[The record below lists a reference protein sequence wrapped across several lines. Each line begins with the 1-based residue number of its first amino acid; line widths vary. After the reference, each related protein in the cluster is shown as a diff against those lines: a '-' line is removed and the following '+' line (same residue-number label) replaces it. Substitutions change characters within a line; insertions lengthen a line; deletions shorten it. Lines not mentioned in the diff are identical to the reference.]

1 MVAIVSGN
9 SLGLGSTSLST
20 LGRNGLLGTAGQGR
34 SGEQAFVNVANGNL
48 VLQDRDDYLVAHGV
62 NLTALRTYNSQGKLN
77 DDNADNWS
85 MGAYAQQAKLTG
97 TLNAAGSTITRTA
110 RDGSESVYSWDAA
123 RLAYVSTDGAGAY
136 DTIKAVGGDYVW
148 NDGDTGLTETYD
160 AATGRLASTT
170 DANGTSATYAY
181 NASGFLASM
190 TSASGDVTYFDYAGS
205 NVSRVRSVRA
215 DGTTLTRVA
224 YTYDGSN
231 RLSTVTVDLS
241 PDDNST
247 ADNKTYRSTYTYDG
261 SSKRVASVTQS
272 DGTSLTFTYVQV
284 GADYRVATVK
294 DGLNHTTS
302 YSYDTVNRRT
312 TVTDPLGLVTSYEY
326 DAAGQLTKI
335 TAPAVGGVSQVSSFA
350 YNAAGD
356 LVQVTDALGQALVMQ
371 YDANGNQLLQRD
383 AAGNTV
389 TRTYDA
395 RNQLLTESTYTV
407 ADPDGA
413 GAGQPSVPLATRYVY
428 DAGNKDLL
436 RFVLSPTG
444 RVTEFRYNAWGEQ
457 VASIQYGAAAY
468 DVASLGATAVP
479 GEAAMAAWAGSQNLA
494 LTSRSDSVLDAR
506 GQLQSVTSYARVDAL
521 GAGISDGS
529 QSTTQYI
536 YDQAGLLLKT
546 ISGTAGV
553 NLYTYDGLGRVLSV
567 QNALSQTTLT
577 TYDDAGNR
585 TTVSFANGLS
595 TSSTYDAAGRLV
607 SVTQSS
613 AQTANL
619 GTTLYFYDAGNRL
632 TMAQDPSGVR
642 AWMLYDEAGRKT
654 ADIDGNG
661 SLTEYVY
668 NKNNQVT
675 QSIAYAT
682 AVNVATLATGA
693 SQPLNPPLAALR
705 PAGVAADIK
714 SWRVYDSAGRL
725 LKTVDGQ
732 GAVTEMLYD
741 GASRV
746 LSVTHYANLISTAG
760 LGAAPA
766 SGSVVPTANAAA
778 DRIERN
784 FYDDDGLLLATLD
797 AEGYLTVLR
806 YDGAGRLAGRTAYA
820 AATTPALRAAGT
832 LAQLLPA
839 AGAGDIT
846 TTLILN
852 ARGQVAGEID
862 AEGYLTEKVYD
873 ANGNLTQSARYATA
887 LGAGVLSS
895 ITAATTVA
903 DIRPAANP
911 QDRGSSYSYDLLNR
925 VVQSTDAA
933 GTVTQFSYDVAG
945 NLTQT
950 IAAAGTAQARTLT
963 AKYDLQG
970 RLVGE
975 LAGVGSALLTGSLT
989 QTQIDAVWTQYGLTH
1004 AYDAAGRRT
1013 STTDGYG
1020 NKTLFF
1026 YDVDGHLTHTVNA
1039 LGEVSQ
1045 NQYNALGQLTATV
1058 SYGTRINLAGLT
1070 GANAG
1075 GLVNAALT
1083 AAVVANAALDSKT
1096 SYTYNSF
1103 GGLAGST
1110 DALGN
1115 ATALG
1120 YNAFGDEIFRAQ
1132 DLGNSQTLV
1141 QTTTVDRRGLETG
1154 TALDAGGINA
1164 VTAAVYDAFGRL
1176 TGSTDANGHVSSR
1189 TFDRLGRA
1197 VTSVDPLNAT
1207 RTSSYDAFDRVLTH
1221 TDGLGQVTSY
1231 SYDQAA
1237 RSVTV
1242 TTPEGVQVTTVQT
1255 RFGQTQ
1261 SVTDGLGNTTSF
1273 TYDLNG
1279 NLVTTATALTTTSNS
1294 YDRSN
1299 RLAGT
1304 TDANGNLVVLG
1315 YDAANRVLVRTVDP
1329 LGLNLST
1336 SYSYDA
1342 KGRQA
1347 TVTDPL
1353 GNVTQFSYDL
1363 KGQLTQQAVDPLGL
1377 NLVTAYSY
1385 DGRGKTLAVTDP
1397 RGTVTRYTYDKLGRR
1412 TLEQVDPTGLNL
1424 TRSYAWD
1431 KAGNAT
1437 SSTDANGNLT
1447 RYAYDAGDRLVF
1459 TVDAAGNVRQNGFDA
1474 EGRIVK
1480 TTVYAT
1486 AITPADLAA
1495 LPTAASLAQIQARVF
1510 AAAGSDLVENR
1521 VYDRDGRLAA
1531 TVNALGEVVSYTYD
1545 PAGNV
1550 IERVAYAN
1558 RVAMSGA
1565 GAWVAGTAPAP
1576 VADAAHDQRVRT
1588 VYDQLGRAMLSIDG
1602 TGAVVRQVYDANGN
1616 VVDRLAYAGTISPA
1630 TAATEAAINAAVL
1643 ASGADSRVR
1652 NVYDKAGRL
1661 AYSADGTGAVT
1672 EFVYDKS
1679 GQVVQRIQHA
1689 VAIAAAAAP
1698 GSVST
1703 NAADRI
1709 TVFAYDKAGRQ
1720 IYSVDALGG
1729 ITQFVYDQ
1737 NGNVAQRMSY
1747 ATAMTP
1753 PTAAGAP
1760 SAQAIQSAVMADA
1773 ANDRIERFAY
1783 DLADR
1788 KVFGI
1793 DGTGAVTETSF
1804 DAAGNAVQV
1813 KRYAALLNVATLGPV
1828 PTEAAVRAL
1837 LVADAANDRTERRV
1851 FDAAN
1856 RQVYGVD
1863 ALGYVRKTSYDGTG
1877 AISNVVEYALAIP
1890 PATANTAAAVAA
1902 AVVASATYD
1911 RNNSFVYD
1919 AAGRLTGSTDAL
1931 GFTES
1936 TSYNGLG
1943 EKLSFTNKKSATWTY
1958 DYDAG
1963 GRLIQ
1968 ETSPQVALTSVVVN
1982 AGGNLE
1988 VNEAASGA
1996 AGIVTR
2002 LAYDALGN
2010 LLSRTEAFGRAEQ
2023 RITSYEYDALGRQ
2036 VKTTYPA
2043 VGVYNPATDNLTSN
2057 GAAGLATRTETQQAL
2072 FSQVSYDA
2080 LGNAVANRDVAGNY
2094 SYKAYDK
2101 LGNVSYEVDSLGFV
2115 TGYTRNAMGEVTRL
2129 VRFGSATALA
2139 NGNPPSLSAAQVDT
2153 AINAAGV
2160 NHGTDRNLLTQYDR
2174 AGRAV
2179 RITEPQ
2185 TYVYDPDA
2193 ASGGQY
2199 FIAGKTTRNT
2209 FDAFG
2214 NLTRVALL
2222 KNAATDSWT
2231 STTNYFD
2238 KRGQQTAGVDA
2249 LGYLTTQ
2256 AFDAAGN
2263 LSAHTEF
2270 ATAITGWNGA
2280 SPAAAAPAAI
2290 SNADDRT
2297 TLYVFDRG
2305 NRKTSEVKVNV
2316 EYSDSSNAT
2325 SARGNLT
2332 TSYGYDSVGNLTRTT
2347 DAAGAS
2353 TYSYYDAMGRVTA
2366 IAEPA
2371 RAGADAG
2378 VLTPLTL
2385 FRRDAYGN
2393 VVVKTDLA
2401 NGASAANESAYT
2413 AAATGAADRTAMAY
2427 FDRSG
2432 HVTQLTDAQG
2442 YNHYNSYDARGS
2454 IAKEWQAVTGNDG
2467 VTRTQFRA
2475 YQYDKLGQQ
2484 THVIDPASTTV
2495 LQGGLNSMQV
2505 SSATATADGAGA
2517 LTLSGSNSVSLAWS
2531 SLINAGGGLVRVQI
2545 DYQTLS
2551 TYSSDVSGVLSH
2563 AASRVQD
2570 FGAGAAS
2577 GGVTLG
2583 WANAS
2588 ATDGGISQLSYIRI
2602 WQQDAGGNWIAK
2614 WEGSAAQ
2621 AVGSGVATVSQ
2632 AQAGVL
2638 DTAVE
2643 YNAFGEMTRKG
2654 VNGGRQEYFDYDNA
2668 GHIWRTNKD
2677 DGVDK
2682 VALYDLQGH
2691 QTADIRSAGSGRA
2704 NTNLLAFTSADQVA
2718 ALTDVRRTDM
2728 RYDAIGHLTQQLQP
2742 ERLQTQGG
2750 VLVRQNAAH
2759 AYVTSSSSNTQGW
2772 SGTNSVSLSW
2782 TSLASLGSGD
2792 VKVVMSYE
2800 TQVYSYFVGT
2810 IIGTNEAG
2818 QPIYATDEAGNPIGT
2833 WVQAGGAAGSRSQIL
2848 TAEQGASGFT
2858 MSWQDPAGT
2867 VNGGLGRV
2875 THLTLYKKDLQGNWQ
2890 QISDQSGLGYAGNS
2904 IEVAVPTD
2912 PGTDIQLQLRPAG
2925 TAGTGGW
2932 SNVGLT
2938 NFGDALRFDASAL
2951 GTGNYEYRVLTTPPG
2966 GTTRT
2971 TATGTLSM
2979 AMPGLAT
2986 IGVSLGFIQ
2995 TGVYGWASP
3004 GAGVEQVLRVRP
3016 LGSTGPWEVRT
3027 VAARGG
3033 GYDGADL
3040 SNLGAGVYDYE
3051 LLWTHAGEGAPY
3063 AHATGHIEVVAPYWQ
3078 TQWITPANPANY
3090 ITGYTDAQYS
3100 APVMYQIVTGYNE
3113 SGAPIYGTTL
3123 GANYQW
3129 SGHVVVGVP
3138 YPVWTLTSYTTVYYT
3153 VNVPTQGPPIFTGY
3167 DESGLPTYA
3176 HDEAG
3181 NLIYEIIYVPTTYS
3195 YQSPVYSNVWYLPP
3209 DPAQYMTAPSKP
3221 IYGPPV
3227 ANQLLIGVDEN
3238 GGNIYVT
3245 ILAEHYQ
3252 WSGNTIVAVPYSITS
3267 YIPTGYFASN
3277 TTPAGSSA
3285 ISQSAGAQLG
3295 QTPVLNGDSQWVRPV
3310 VNQKT
3315 DRWGNVL
3322 EISDPRSTGWKTT
3335 YRYNAS
3341 NQLVQQVQPDS
3352 NGNQGAGSPVTTI
3365 YYDRMGRQ
3373 VALKDANGNYNGQ
3386 VFDAAGNLVQ
3396 EVHAD
3401 GGVSSY
3407 RYDAFG
3413 NRIKS
3418 TDARGFVTTFN
3429 YDKLNRLLSTVRPA
3443 VGIYS
3448 VNSAN
3453 SAYYIGTSA
3462 IVESSTWDQAGN
3474 KLTDTNGNG
3483 ETLSY
3488 TYDLRHN
3495 VVATRQPLGQTV
3507 RASFDLQGRKSGEAD
3522 ANGYT
3527 STWSYDY
3534 FGRLYSHTD
3543 LGGAK
3548 YSYTYDNAR
3557 QLTSQTNTRGQ
3568 SLGYTYDAA
3577 GQLTRNT
3584 DYALGKVTSYSWDFA
3599 GHQVREQMSQ
3609 NGTVYQDNHMA
3620 YDALGRLRW
3629 VNDTHA
3635 FVNIDYDRM
3644 GNRTHIQTHVI
3655 NGDTA
3660 NDSNRYFQ
3668 YDGMN
3673 RQTVV
3678 DAVDAAGNLGA
3689 QGHRI
3694 TYDGSGNRTSDSY
3707 YGNRVNAVQVFD
3719 HYNTV
3724 STGTPVWVVDESGNP
3739 VLDESGNPTPARD
3752 ESGNIIY
3759 QTQQVPV
3766 YRTEY
3771 SAGQGLT
3778 TEAYAY
3784 DGLNRLTGVV
3794 RDGVQLDYR
3803 FYDGANRNMQTGP
3816 AGHLPVGYIN
3826 ALNGGASSAS
3836 GTETRIN
3843 RFDANGR
3850 LVHQRVFN
3858 SDDSA
3863 KYEIDYSS
3871 YDAAGN
3877 LQSYTLQNYQGTAYT
3892 NYYSYT
3898 QARYEGY
3905 KEARVDGS
3913 STYFQPGAT
3922 ASYYD
3927 VNGNLSAI
3935 MDSTQPANNRSFISD
3950 AAGKALYTNQNGQV
3964 QRQLIVGGEVL
3975 GRYGNAASG
3984 ANLADFN
3991 FGYQPINGNYPSSSP
4006 GIYIVGA
4013 GDTLQSIAKGAFGDS
4028 ALWYRIAE
4036 ANGLAGDNDLKVG
4049 QTLTIPNRV
4058 GTLSNNANTFKPYD
4072 PSAIV
4077 GDTTPNLPTP
4087 PPPPPQESGGG
4098 GGCGFFGQVLVIIIV
4113 VVATIYTAGALT
4125 SSAAGFS
4132 QTMAAGMS
4140 AMGTASATTLAV
4152 AGAVGSI
4159 AGQVAGNALG
4169 VQDGFSWEQ
4178 VAMSAVGGALSS
4190 GLQGVN
4196 FTGAAEG
4203 AASLGNTI
4211 TRAALGNALTQGA
4224 AVVTGL
4230 QDHFDWRG
4238 VAASAVGA
4246 GVGQAVGGAMG
4257 MNDKGFSQLSFGEQ
4271 FGARLV
4277 TGLAAGTATA
4287 IARGGRI
4294 AVQQIATDAFGNA
4307 LGGSLA
4313 EWSGQGYGANEG
4325 EQGATLSQV
4334 AQDNFRQSEINDQNW
4349 DARIQTVLS
4358 QSGAGQWDDAPL
4370 PSMADRYSQTYG
4382 GEKRDVA
4389 DKANSS
4395 LRLPKGWKSVNG
4407 DLIAPDGT
4415 NMGSPNGAITVNIRD
4430 QEKFTSLTVNPATG
4444 LADFKYTSQKMW
4456 QEGGEALLQMA
4467 WTGSDATDNQSPYG
4481 VSADDVANLNGW
4493 LSDSGAS
4500 GKKASTVSSMRW
4512 GYAGPNVMS
4521 NAEVVAMTGR
4531 LSSGPSNG
4539 NAAQQF
4545 WNAPENQG
4553 ILRHSMVGT
4562 VINGAVSQIGD
4573 SVAGLNGYNP
4583 VTNQYYDPTEQQG
4596 AMWRLTAA
4604 VGSMVVP
4611 EAVVAA
4617 SAKPAYIAGAS
4628 LSLEDSL
4635 VLRGDASRAAIVQA
4649 IGDAAQPSIEAILKL
4664 DPNAQIGFRGSLA
4677 SGLKGEH
4684 KLGSNLERVAF
4695 DGDVAY
4701 KVDSRTGAPIPY
4713 KGPQGYDADF
4723 FIVSEKLASEPIFAG
4738 ERYRDVLDFDR
4749 SLKTTFS
4756 SMRTSMAQNPALS
4769 GMKVGNPEFII
4780 RTPAETAKLL
4790 SKSDSQYY
4798 FLKR

>member
-34 SGEQAFVNVANGNL
+34 GGEQAFVNVANGNL

-77 DDNADNWS
+77 DENADNWS

-136 DTIKAVGGDYVW
+136 DTIKAVGSDYVW
-148 NDGDTGLTETYD
+148 TDGDTGLAETYD
-160 AATGRLASTT
+160 AATGRLTSTT
-170 DANGTSATYAY
+170 DASGTTATYAY
-181 NASGFLASM
+181 NASGFLSSM
-190 TSASGDVTYFDYAGS
+190 TSASGDVTYLDYIGS
-205 NVSRVRSVRA
+205 NVSRVRTVRA

-241 PDDNST
+241 PDDSST
-247 ADNKTYRSTYTYDG
+247 ADNKFYRSTYTYDG
-261 SSKRVASVTQS
+261 TSKRVASVTQS
-272 DGTSLTFTYVQV
+272 DGTSLAFTYVQV
-284 GADYRVATVK
+284 GADYRIATVK

-302 YSYDTVNRRT
+302 YSYDTANRRT

-350 YNAAGD
+350 YNATGD
-356 LVQVTDALGQALVMQ
+356 LVQVTDALGQTLVMQ
-371 YDANGNQLLQRD
+371 YDANGNQVLQRD

-395 RNQLLTESTYTV
+395 QNQLLTESSYTV

-413 GAGQPSVPLATRYVY
+413 GAGQPSAPLTTRYVY
-428 DAGNKDLL
+428 DAANKNLL
-436 RFVLSPTG
+436 RFVLSPAG
-444 RVTEFRYNAWGEQ
+444 RVSEFRYNAWGEQ
-457 VASIQYGAAAY
+457 VASIQYNAGAY

-479 GEAAMAAWAGSQNLA
+479 GEAAMAAWAASQNLA
-494 LTSRSDSVLDAR
+494 LTSRSDRVLDAR
-506 GQLQSVTSYARVDAL
+506 GQLQSVTVFAKVDAS
-521 GAGISDGS
+521 GNGVSDGS

-577 TYDDAGNR
+577 SYDDAGNR

-613 AQTANL
+613 AQTSNL
-619 GTTLYFYDAGNRL
+619 GATLYFYDADNRL
-632 TMAQDPSGVR
+632 TMTQDPTGVR

-675 QSIAYAT
+675 QTIAYAT

-693 SQPLNPPLAALR
+693 SQPLNPPLATVR
-705 PAGVAADIK
+705 PAGVAADLK

-766 SGSVVPTANAAA
+766 SGSVAPTANAAA

-784 FYDDDGLLLATLD
+784 FYDEDGLLLAQLD

-806 YDGAGRLAGRTAYA
+806 YDGAGRLTGRTAYA

-839 AGAGDIT
+839 ASAGDIT

-873 ANGNLTQSARYATA
+873 ANGNLTQSVRYATA
-887 LGAGVLSS
+887 LAASVLSS
-895 ITAATTVA
+895 ITAGTTVA

-911 QDRGSSYSYDLLNR
+911 EDRASSYSYDLLNR
-925 VVQSTDAA
+925 VTQSTDPA
-933 GTVTQFSYDVAG
+933 GTVTQFTYDLAG
-945 NLTQT
+945 NLTQK
-950 IAAAGTAQARTLT
+950 ISAAGTAQARTLT

-975 LAGVGSALLTGSLT
+975 LTGVGSALLTGGLT
-989 QTQIDAVWTQYGLTH
+989 QAQVDAVWTQYGLAH

-1039 LGEVSQ
+1039 LGEVSE
-1045 NQYNALGQLTATV
+1045 NQYNALGQLSATV
-1058 SYGTRINLAGLT
+1058 SYGTRINLAGLV

-1075 GLVNAALT
+1075 GLVNAALS

-1096 SYTYNSF
+1096 TYTYNSF

-1120 YNAFGDEIFRAQ
+1120 YNAFGDEIFRAR
-1132 DLGNSQTLV
+1132 DLGASQTLT
-1141 QTTTVDRRGLETG
+1141 QTTTVDRRGLQTG
-1154 TALDAGGINA
+1154 TVLDAGGINA

-1176 TGSTDANGHVSSR
+1176 TGSTDANGRASTR
-1189 TFDRLGRA
+1189 TFDRLGRT
-1197 VTSVDPLNAT
+1197 VTSVDPLNVT
-1207 RTSSYDAFDRVLTH
+1207 RSSSYDAFDRVLTH
-1221 TDGLGQVTSY
+1221 TDGLGQATSY
-1231 SYDQAA
+1231 SYDKAA

-1279 NLVTTATALTTTSNS
+1279 NLVTTATALTTASNS

-1299 RLAGT
+1299 RLAST

-1315 YDAANRVLVRTVDP
+1315 YDAANRVLARTVDP
-1329 LGLNLST
+1329 LGLNLTT

-1377 NLVTAYSY
+1377 NLITAYSY
-1385 DGRGKTLAVTDP
+1385 DGRGKTLTVTDP
-1397 RGTVTRYTYDKLGRR
+1397 RGSVTRYTYDKLGRR

-1424 TRSYAWD
+1424 TRSYAYD
-1431 KAGNAT
+1431 KAGNVT

-1459 TVDAAGNVRQNGFDA
+1459 TVDAAGNARQSDFDA
-1474 EGRIVK
+1474 EGRVIK

-1495 LPTAASLAQIQARVF
+1495 LPAAATLAQIQAKVF

-1531 TVNALGEVVSYTYD
+1531 TVNALGEVAKYVHD
-1545 PAGNV
+1545 AAGNV

-1558 RVAMSGA
+1558 RVAMSGG
-1565 GAWVAGTAPAP
+1565 GAWAAGTVPAP

-1588 VYDQLGRAMLSIDG
+1588 VYDQLGRAVLSIDG
-1602 TGAVVRQVYDANGN
+1602 TGAVVRQVYDGNGN
-1616 VVDRLAYAGTISPA
+1616 VVDRLAYASTISPA
-1630 TAATEAAINAAVL
+1630 TAATETAINAAVV
-1643 ASGADSRVR
+1643 ASGADNRVR
-1652 NVYDKAGRL
+1652 SVYDKANRL
-1661 AYSADGTGAVT
+1661 VYGADGTGAVT
-1672 EFVYDKS
+1672 QFVYDKS

-1689 VAIAAAAAP
+1689 VAIAGSAAP

-1720 IYSVDALGG
+1720 IYSVNALGG
-1729 ITQFVYDQ
+1729 ITQFVYDK

-1747 ATAMTP
+1747 ATAMAP

-1760 SAQAIQSAVMADA
+1760 SAQAIQSAVIPDA

-1793 DGTGAVTETSF
+1793 DGTGAATETSF

-1813 KRYAALLNVATLGPV
+1813 KRYAGLLNVATLAAV

-1837 LVADAANDRTERRV
+1837 LVADAANDRIERRV

-1856 RQVYGVD
+1856 RQIYGVD

-1877 AISNVVEYALAIP
+1877 AISNVVEYALAISA
-1890 PATANTAAAVAA
+1890 ATANTASAIAA
-1902 AVVASATYD
+1902 ALVASAASD
-1911 RNNSFVYD
+1911 RSTSFAYD
-1919 AAGRLTGSTDAL
+1919 AAGRLAGSTDAL

-1936 TSYNGLG
+1936 NTYNGLG

-1968 ETSPQVALTSVVVN
+1968 ETSPQVALTSVMVN

-2010 LLSRTEAFGRAEQ
+2010 LVSRTEAFGRAEQ
-2023 RITSYEYDALGRQ
+2023 RQTSYEYDALGRQ

-2043 VGVYNPATDNLTSN
+2043 VGVYNPATDNLTVN
-2057 GAAGLATRTETQQAL
+2057 GAAGLATRTETQQTL

-2129 VRFGSATALA
+2129 VRFGTATTLP
-2139 NGNPPSLSAAQVDT
+2139 NGNPASLSAAQVD
-2153 AINAAGV
+2153 AAVNAAGV
-2160 NHGTDRNLLTQYDR
+2160 NHGADRNLLTQYDR

-2179 RITEPQ
+2179 RVTEPQ
-2185 TYVYDPDA
+2185 SYVYDPDA
-2193 ASGGQY
+2193 ANGGQY
-2199 FIAGKTTRNT
+2199 SIAGKTTRNT

-2222 KNAATDSWT
+2222 KNSATDTWT

-2238 KRGQQTAGVDA
+2238 KRGQQTASVDA

-2263 LSAHTEF
+2263 VSARTEF
-2270 ATAITGWNGA
+2270 ATALAGWNGA
-2280 SPAAAAPAAI
+2280 SPAATAPVAT

-2297 TLYVFDRG
+2297 TLYSFDRG

-2325 SARGNLT
+2325 SVRGNLST
-2332 TSYGYDSVGNLTRTT
+2332 TYGYDSVGNLTRTT

-2366 IAEPA
+2366 IAAPT
-2371 RAGADAG
+2371 RASTADG
-2378 VLTPLTL
+2378 SVLTPLTL

-2401 NGASAANESAYT
+2401 KGASAANEGAYT
-2413 AAATGAADRTAMAY
+2413 AAAADAADRTTMAY

-2432 HVTQLTDAQG
+2432 HVTQRADAQG
-2442 YNHYNSYDARGS
+2442 YNHYSSYDARGN

-2467 VTRTQFRA
+2467 ATRTQFRA
-2475 YQYDKLGQQ
+2475 YQYDKLGRQ

-2495 LQGGLNSMQV
+2495 LQGGLNTVQV
-2505 SSATATADGAGA
+2505 GSATATADEAGS
-2517 LTLSGSNSVSLAWS
+2517 LTLSGNNSVSLTWS
-2531 SLINAGGGLVRVQI
+2531 SLINAAGGLVRVQI

-2551 TYSSDVSGVLSH
+2551 TYSPAGSDESGILYGGVLSH
-2563 AASRVQD
+2563 AASQVQD

-2602 WQQDAGGNWIAK
+2602 WQQDAGGNWVAK

-2621 AVGSGVATVSQ
+2621 ATGSGVTTVSQ
-2632 AQAGVL
+2632 AQAGVV

-2654 VNGGRQEYFDYDNA
+2654 INGGRQEYFDYDNA
-2668 GHIWRTNKD
+2668 GHIWRTNSG

-2750 VLVRQNAAH
+2750 VLVRQNATH
-2759 AYVTSSSSNTQGW
+2759 AAVYTSSNIIGRDESGNVMGW
-2772 SGTNSVSLSW
+2772 TGTNTVSLSW

-2792 VKVVMSYE
+2792 VKVVMDYE
-2800 TQVYSYFVGT
+2800 TAAYTNFVGAT
-2810 IIGTNEAG
+2810 IIGTDEAG
-2818 QPIYATDEAGNPIGT
+2818 QPIYATDEAGNIIGT
-2833 WVQAGGAAGSRSQIL
+2833 VVQAGGVAGSRSQIL
-2848 TAEQGASGFT
+2848 TAEQGASGVT
-2858 MSWQDPAGT
+2858 MSWQDPVGT
-2867 VNGGLGRV
+2867 INGGMGRV
-2875 THLTLYKKDLQGNWQ
+2875 MRLTLYKKDLQGNWQ
-2890 QISDQSGLGYAGNS
+2890 QVSAQPKLGYAGNT

-2925 TAGTGGW
+2925 TAGSGGW

-2951 GTGNYEYRVLTTPPG
+2951 GLGNYEYRVLTTPTG
-2966 GTTRT
+2966 AATRT
-2971 TATGTLSM
+2971 TATGTVSLAIPALS
-2979 AMPGLAT
+2979 T
-2986 IGVSLGFIQ
+2986 ISAPLGFIQ

-3004 GAGVEQVLRVRP
+3004 GTGVDQVLRFRP
-3016 LGSTGPWEVRT
+3016 LGSTGPWEVRA
-3027 VAARGG
+3027 VAPRGG

-3040 SNLGAGVYDYE
+3040 SNVGAGVYQYE
-3051 LLWTHAGEGAPY
+3051 LLWSYAGEGTPF
-3063 AHATGHIEVVAPYWQ
+3063 AHATGNIEIVAAHTQ
-3078 TQWITPANPANY
+3078 TQWITPANPADY
-3090 ITGYTDAQYS
+3090 ITGYTNAQYT
-3100 APVMYQIVTGYNE
+3100 APVMYQVVTGYDE

-3153 VNVPTQGPPIFTGY
+3153 VQVPTQGPPTLIGY
-3167 DESGLPTYA
+3167 DENGQPMYA
-3176 HDEAG
+3176 TDEAG
-3181 NLIYEIIYVPTTYS
+3181 NIIYQIIYVPTTYS
-3195 YQSPVYSNVWYLPP
+3195 YQAPVYSNVWHLPP
-3209 DPAQYMTAPSKP
+3209 DPAQYMTVPSKP
-3221 IYGPPV
+3221 IYGPPIAYQIV
-3227 ANQLLIGVDEN
+3227 TGYDESGAPIYGMQLAAN
-3238 GGNIYVT
+3238 
-3245 ILAEHYQ
+3245 YQ
-3252 WSGNTIVAVPYSITS
+3252 WSGNVVVGVPYPIST
-3267 YIPTGYFASN
+3267 YVPTGYFASN
-3277 TTPAGSSA
+3277 TTVPGSTA
-3285 ISQSAGAQLG
+3285 LSQGGGALLG
-3295 QTPVLNGDSQWVRPV
+3295 QTPVQNGDSQWVRPV

-3322 EISDPRSTGWKTT
+3322 EISDPRSANWKTS
-3335 YRYNAS
+3335 YRYNA
-3341 NQLVQQVQPDS
+3341 NNELIEQVQPDS
-3352 NGNQGAGSPVTTI
+3352 NGNQGAGSPVTSV

-3373 VALKDANGNYNGQ
+3373 VALKDANGNVNGQ

-3396 EVHAD
+3396 EIHAD
-3401 GGVSSY
+3401 AAVSSY

-3413 NRIKS
+3413 NRVRT

-3429 YDKLNRLLSTVRPA
+3429 YDKLDRLLSTVRPA

-3488 TYDLRHN
+3488 TYDLRGN

-3507 RASFDLQGRKSGEAD
+3507 RATFDLQGRKSGEAD

-3548 YSYTYDNAR
+3548 YSYSYDNAR

-3568 SLGYTYDAA
+3568 SLGYTFDAA
-3577 GQLTRNT
+3577 GQLTRIT
-3584 DYALGKVTSYSWDFA
+3584 DYALGKVTSYAWDLA

-3609 NGTVYQDNHMA
+3609 GGVVYQDNHMA

-3635 FVNIDYDRM
+3635 FINIAYDKM
-3644 GNRTHIQTHVI
+3644 GNRTQIQTHVI

-3668 YDGMN
+3668 YDAMN

-3694 TYDGSGNRTSDSY
+3694 TYDGSGNRTSDTY
-3707 YGNRVNAVQVFD
+3707 YGNRVYATQVVD

-3724 STGTPVWVVDESGNP
+3724 YTSVPVWVLDESGNP
-3739 VLDESGNPTPARD
+3739 VLDESGNPTPALD
-3752 ESGNIIY
+3752 QNGNIIY
-3759 QTQQVPV
+3759 QTEQVPV
-3766 YRTEY
+3766 YRTDY
-3771 SAGQGLT
+3771 SAGQGQT
-3778 TEAYAY
+3778 TEAYNY

-3850 LVHQRVFN
+3850 LLHQRVFN

-3877 LQSYTLQNYQGTAYT
+3877 LQSYTLQNYQGMAYT
-3892 NYYSYT
+3892 NTYSYS

-3905 KEARVDGS
+3905 KEASVYGTS
-3913 STYFQPGAT
+3913 SYFSPGT
-3922 ASYYD
+3922 TTSSYD
-3927 VNGNLSAI
+3927 VNGNLSAVT
-3935 MDSTQPANNRSFISD
+3935 DSTEPANNRSFISD
-3950 AAGKALYTNQNGQV
+3950 AAGKALYTNQGGQV

-3984 ANLADFN
+3984 ANVADFN

-4006 GIYIVGA
+4006 GIYIVVP

-4036 ANGLAGDNDLKVG
+4036 ANGLSGDNDLKVG

-4058 GTLSNNANTFKPYD
+4058 GTLSNNVNTFKPYD
-4072 PSAIV
+4072 PSAMV
-4077 GDTTPNLPTP
+4077 GDTTPNLPAP
-4087 PPPPPQESGGG
+4087 PPPAQDD
-4098 GGCGFFGQVLVIIIV
+4098 GCGVFGQIIV
-4113 VVATIYTAGALT
+4113 VIITVVVSVFTGGIGGAMLG
-4125 SSAAGFS
+4125 SL
-4132 QTMAAGMS
+4132 
-4140 AMGTASATTLAV
+4140 MGQ
-4152 AGAVGSI
+4152 I
-4159 AGQVAGNALG
+4159 AGNALG
-4169 VQDGFSWEQ
+4169 VQDGISWEAI
-4178 VAMSAVGGALSS
+4178 AMAGVSAGISEGIGEFIPKEVVDAVGK
-4190 GLQGVN
+4190 
-4196 FTGAAEG
+4196 TGTVIVKAAV
-4203 AASLGNTI
+4203 A
-4211 TRAALGNALTQGA
+4211 NAVTQGIG
-4224 AVVTGL
+4224 VITGL

-4238 VAASAVGA
+4238 VAAAAVGSA
-4246 GVGQAVGGAMG
+4246 VGQAVGDKLGLPGDGSRPAG
-4257 MNDKGFSQLSFGEQ
+4257 MDAGE
-4271 FGARLV
+4271 FIAKA
-4277 TGLAAGTATA
+4277 TFKGLASGAAAA
-4287 IARGGRI
+4287 IAKGGRVTI
-4294 AVQQIATDAFGNA
+4294 QQVATDAFGNA
-4307 LGGSLA
+4307 LGRAWESDLNDVGMQTPTTGDFARMDRANDAARAQDALLRTPGDFARLDGGSYRSEPYQA
-4313 EWSGQGYGANEG
+4313 PWTGGQDWAADVAARRAGRPSWAATPAISQPRTYTVGSGQTLSGIAGRSDPAYLDQLAQYNGLASRHEVRAG
-4325 EQGATLSQV
+4325 QVLQMPDDATLAGVVVS
-4334 AQDNFRQSEINDQNW
+4334 
-4349 DARIQTVLS
+4349 
-4358 QSGAGQWDDAPL
+4358 SGV
-4370 PSMADRYSQTYG
+4370 ADRGAAGGAYYAKRQAEQATLAASAQAATDIGLCTPGNPYG
-4382 GEKRDVA
+4382 L
-4389 DKANSS
+4389 S
-4395 LRLPKGWKSVNG
+4395 LPKTAQEAAAFMASMRVG
-4407 DLIAPDGT
+4407 
-4415 NMGSPNGAITVNIRD
+4415 NI
-4430 QEKFTSLTVNPATG
+4430 G
-4444 LADFKYTSQKMW
+4444 I
-4456 QEGGEALLQMA
+4456 
-4467 WTGSDATDNQSPYG
+4467 GSDRPSFGQSFG
-4481 VSADDVANLNGW
+4481 GALEVSASGLWNG
-4493 LSDSGAS
+4493 L
-4500 GKKASTVSSMRW
+4500 
-4512 GYAGPNVMS
+4512 
-4521 NAEVVAMTGR
+4521 VV
-4531 LSSGPSNG
+4531 N
-4539 NAAQQF
+4539 
-4545 WNAPENQG
+4545 
-4553 ILRHSMVGT
+4553 
-4562 VINGAVSQIGD
+4562 
-4573 SVAGLNGYNP
+4573 SVAGLSGIASLPFGTGTAADSVRAVQGFLSYDLRSDAGKYHANWLKDSSFVRGMESLKSDTGDYYSEYGPMAGALGYTAPDALLMLIPAAPKAFKSLSGAIAENAFTGPVSGGMRAQRGAIDVEAYANLRRQTPSNAIRDLVNP
-4583 VTNQYYDPTEQQG
+4583 EGPKIDPVYGYGVYALEADHIVSMKQVTNMPGFDLLPTAKQVEVLNLPDNFMGLGKSTNASKGAKSWSEWQGHSQLGPIPDSIRTQMLQQE
-4596 AMWRLTAA
+4596 ATA
-4604 VGSMVVP
+4604 
-4611 EAVVAA
+4611 
-4617 SAKPAYIAGAS
+4617 
-4628 LSLEDSL
+4628 
-4635 VLRGDASRAAIVQA
+4635 RAALQNA
-4649 IGDAAQPSIEAILKL
+4649 IKQ
-4664 DPNAQIGFRGSLA
+4664 
-4677 SGLKGEH
+4677 GLVNGK
-4684 KLGSNLERVAF
+4684 
-4695 DGDVAY
+4695 
-4701 KVDSRTGAPIPY
+4701 
-4713 KGPQGYDADF
+4713 
-4723 FIVSEKLASEPIFAG
+4723 
-4738 ERYRDVLDFDR
+4738 
-4749 SLKTTFS
+4749 
-4756 SMRTSMAQNPALS
+4756 
-4769 GMKVGNPEFII
+4769 
-4780 RTPAETAKLL
+4780 
-4790 SKSDSQYY
+4790 
-4798 FLKR
+4798 